1 MFWQFLIAAAFSVG
15 FILWY
20 VADARSGNLDVGT
33 DTAAGQVDAMPNR
46 EPTMTGNQTEAKEGE
61 SR

>member
-1 MFWQFLIAAAFSVG
+1 MFWQFLIAAASSVG

-33 DTAAGQVDAMPNR
+33 DTAAGQVDAMP
-46 EPTMTGNQTEAKEGE
+46 TGNQP
-61 SR
+61 